1 MKRKVSRAGGD
12 RREIGVVV
20 METNKN
26 ICAEMDERLA
36 DLLLDP
42 SAVPE
47 NVSTHV
53 AGCDDCRRQ
62 LEELRATMTLMDTW
76 EAPEPNPFFMTRF
89 QARLAE
95 ERAAAPQGWAA
106 RLVSRVRARILY
118 GPQLHARP
126 LAAMAMTIMLIVGGG
141 AYLGVTNWEEQPA
154 QTHEAAVVGDLETLD
169 NNAQLLDQLEDIT
182 QQPDEPDDDMNT
194 N

>member
-1 MKRKVSRAGGD
+1 
-12 RREIGVVV
+12 

-26 ICAEMDERLA
+26 MCTEMEEKLP

-47 NVSTHV
+47 NVTTHV
-53 AGCDDCRRQ
+53 AGCEDCRRQ
-62 LEELRATMTLMDTW
+62 LDELRSTMALLDNW

-89 QARLAE
+89 QARLDE
-95 ERAAAPQGWAA
+95 ERQAAPAGFAA
-106 RLVSRVRARILY
+106 RLVNRMRARILY

-126 LAAMAMTIMLIVGGG
+126 LAAMALTILLILGGG
-141 AYLGVTNWEEQPA
+141 AYLGVTNWE
-154 QTHEAAVVGDLETLD
+154 QTQAPSHEAAVVGDLEMLD
-169 NNAQLLDQLEDIT
+169 NNAQLLDQMENMST
-182 QQPDEPDDDMNT
+182 QADEPDDDLNT